1 MYNLATNLERNAT
14 FRANNTAL
22 IFQDQAINYRELN
35 AMVNK
40 VANQLVRL
48 GIKPD
53 DKVALSCPNTPAF
66 VIAYYAIQKAGAV
79 TVPLNVMLKGPEVA
93 YHLDDSDA
101 VALISFQGNSTLPS
115 GEYCYEGFSETET
128 CRHFILI
135 ESEGSEMPLPEEA
148 HSFSQWLES
157 GETQFN
163 TVYRSAEDTC
173 VLLYTSGTTGRAKG
187 AELSQGNMLC
197 NAQACQT
204 LTNQTGTDVSIA
216 ILPLFHSF
224 GQSLIMNT
232 SILAGSA
239 LLLIPRFV
247 PKTVLQQMHQHKVTH
262 LAGVPTMFIG
272 LLAFAEKH
280 QVDGIDEI
288 ADNLKV
294 AISGGASMPVEILK
308 QFEAKL
314 NVPVIE
320 GYGLSESSPVAAFN
334 HLEYERK
341 PGSIGQPLPG
351 ITMKVVDDKGN
362 EVPQGK
368 EGELLIRGHNVMKG
382 YYKKPEET
390 AKTLVDGWLHT
401 GDIVRMDEDGYFYVV
416 DRLKEVIIRGG
427 YNIYPRDIEETFMT
441 HPDVHLVAVIGVPH
455 KTFGEEVKAFIVT
468 KEGAKTTSKEFMAWG
483 HERLADYKFPRKIEL
498 VDSLPMTATGKIL
511 KRLLK

>member
-14 FRANNTAL
+14 FLGNNTAL
-22 IFQDQAINYRELN
+22 IFQDKTISYRQLN
-35 AMVNK
+35 AMVNQA
-40 VANQLVRL
+40 ANQLVKL

-53 DKVALSCPNTPAF
+53 EKVAISCPNTPAF
-66 VIAYYAIQKAGAV
+66 VIGYYAIQKIGAIA
-79 TVPLNVMLKGPEVA
+79 VPLNVMLKGPEVA
-93 YHLDDSDA
+93 YHLADSDA
-101 VALISFQGNSTLPS
+101 VALISFQGNNALPC
-115 GEYCYEGFSETET
+115 GEYCYEGFNQTDS
-128 CRHFILI
+128 CRHYILI
-135 ESEGSEMPLPEEA
+135 ESEGENASIPHDA
-148 HSFSQWLES
+148 HRFNQWLLS
-157 GETQFN
+157 PETTFN
-163 TVYRSAEDTC
+163 AVYRAAEDTC
-173 VLLYTSGTTGRAKG
+173 VILYTSGTTGRAKG
-187 AELSQGNMLC
+187 AELSQSNMLC
-197 NAQACQT
+197 NAQACQA
-204 LTNQTGTDVSIA
+204 LTNQKGTDVSIA
-216 ILPLFHSF
+216 ILPLFHTF

-232 SILAGSA
+232 SILTASA
-239 LLLIPRFV
+239 LVLIPRFV
-247 PKTVLQQMHQHKVTH
+247 PKTVMQQMHQHKVTH

-280 QVDGIDEI
+280 GGDYIKDI
-288 ADNLKV
+288 AATLKV

-351 ITMKVVDDKGN
+351 VTMKVVDSKGN
-362 EVPQGK
+362 EVPLGK

-390 AKTLVDGWLHT
+390 AKTIVDGWLHT
-401 GDIVRMDEDGYFYVV
+401 GDIVRMDEGGYVYVV

-441 HPDVHLVAVIGVPH
+441 HSDVHLVAVIGIPH
-455 KTFGEEVKAFIVT
+455 KTYGEEVKAFIVP
-468 KEGAKTTSKEFMAWG
+468 KEGATTSSKAFITWG
-483 HERLADYKFPRKIEL
+483 RERLADFKYPRQVEIVE
-498 VDSLPMTATGKIL
+498 SLPMTATGKIL
-511 KRLLK
+511 KRLLQ

>member
-14 FRANNTAL
+14 FRGSNTAL
-22 IFQDQAINYRELN
+22 IFHDEAICYRQLN
-35 AMVNK
+35 TMVNQ
-40 VANQLVRL
+40 VANQLVKL

-53 DKVALSCPNTPAF
+53 DKVAISCPNTPAF
-66 VIAYYAIQKAGAV
+66 VIGYYAIQKVGAI

-101 VALISFQGNSTLPS
+101 VAIISFQGNNAMPC
-115 GEYCYEGFSETET
+115 GEYCYEGYSQTDS
-128 CRHFILI
+128 CLHYILI
-135 ESEGSEMPLPEEA
+135 ESEGEDIALPEDA
-148 HSFSQWLES
+148 HRFNQWLQS
-157 GETQFN
+157 TETSFDA
-163 TVYRSAEDTC
+163 VYRTAEDTC
-173 VLLYTSGTTGRAKG
+173 VILYTSGTTGRAKG
-187 AELSQGNMLC
+187 AELSQSNMLC
-197 NAQACQT
+197 NAQACQA
-204 LTNQTGTDVSIA
+204 LTNQKGTDVSIA
-216 ILPLFHSF
+216 ILPLFHTF

-232 SILAGSA
+232 SMLTASA
-239 LLLIPRFV
+239 LVLIPRFV
-247 PKTVLQQMHQHKVTH
+247 PKTVLQQMHKHKVTH

-280 QVDGIDEI
+280 GGDYLKEI

-351 ITMKVVDDKGN
+351 VTMKVVDRDGN
-362 EVPQGK
+362 DVPQGK

-390 AKTLVDGWLHT
+390 TKTIVNGWLHT
-401 GDIVRMDEDGYFYVV
+401 GDIVRFDEDGYVFVV

-455 KTFGEEVKAFIVT
+455 KTYGEEVKAFIVP
-468 KEGAKTTSKEFMAWG
+468 KEDSTTNSKAFVAWG
-483 HERLADYKFPRKIEL
+483 RERLADFKYPRQVE
-498 VDSLPMTATGKIL
+498 VVSELPMTATGKIL

>member
-14 FRANNTAL
+14 FRGSNTAL
-22 IFQDQAINYRELN
+22 IFHDEAISYRQLN
-35 AMVNK
+35 TMVNQ
-40 VANQLVRL
+40 VANQLVKL

-53 DKVALSCPNTPAF
+53 DKVAISCPNTPAF
-66 VIAYYAIQKAGAV
+66 VIGYYAIQKVGAI

-101 VALISFQGNSTLPS
+101 VAIISFQGNNAMPC
-115 GEYCYEGFSETET
+115 GEYCYEGYSQTDS
-128 CRHFILI
+128 CLHYILI
-135 ESEGSEMPLPEEA
+135 ESEGEDIALPEDA
-148 HSFSQWLES
+148 HRFNQWLQS
-157 GETQFN
+157 TETSFDA
-163 TVYRSAEDTC
+163 VYRTAEDTC
-173 VLLYTSGTTGRAKG
+173 VILYTSGTTGRAKG
-187 AELSQGNMLC
+187 AELSQSNMLC
-197 NAQACQT
+197 NAQACQA
-204 LTNQTGTDVSIA
+204 LTNQKGTDVSIA
-216 ILPLFHSF
+216 ILPLFHTF

-232 SILAGSA
+232 SMLTASA
-239 LLLIPRFV
+239 LVLIPRFV
-247 PKTVLQQMHQHKVTH
+247 PKTVLQQMHKHKVTH

-280 QVDGIDEI
+280 GGDYLKEI

-334 HLEYERK
+334 HLEYKRK

-351 ITMKVVDDKGN
+351 VTMKVVDRDGN
-362 EVPQGK
+362 DAPQGK

-382 YYKKPEET
+382 YYRKPEET
-390 AKTLVDGWLHT
+390 AKTIVNGWLHT
-401 GDIVRMDEDGYFYVV
+401 GDIVRFDEDGYVFVV

-455 KTFGEEVKAFIVT
+455 KTYGEEVKAFIVP
-468 KEGAKTTSKEFMAWG
+468 KEDSTTNSKAFVAWG
-483 HERLADYKFPRKIEL
+483 RERLADFKYPRQVE
-498 VDSLPMTATGKIL
+498 VVSELPMTATGKIL

>member
-1 MYNLATNLERNAT
+1 MYNFATNLERNAI
-14 FRANNTAL
+14 FRGKNSAL
-22 IFQDQAINYRELN
+22 IFQDQTINYRELN
-35 AMVNK
+35 ELVNK
-40 VANQLVRL
+40 VANQLVKL
-48 GIKPD
+48 GIRPD
-53 DKVALSCPNTPAF
+53 DKIAISCPNTPAF
-66 VIAYYAIQKAGAV
+66 VIGYYAIQKVGAV
-79 TVPLNVMLKGPEVA
+79 AVPLNIMLKGPEVA

-115 GEYCYEGFSETET
+115 GKYCYEGFCETDS

-135 ESEGSEMPLPEEA
+135 ESEGSEIPVPEEA
-148 HSFSQWLES
+148 LLFNQWLES
-157 GETQFN
+157 EDTEFS
-163 TVYRSAEDTC
+163 TISRRAEDTC
-173 VLLYTSGTTGRAKG
+173 VILYTSGTTGRAKG
-187 AELSQGNMLC
+187 AELSQSNMLC
-197 NAQACQT
+197 NAQACQA
-204 LTNQTGTDVSIA
+204 LTNQKGTDVSMA
-216 ILPLFHSF
+216 ILPLFHTF

-239 LLLIPRFV
+239 LVLIPRFV

-262 LAGVPTMFIG
+262 IAGVPTMFIG

-280 QVDGIDEI
+280 GGDYLGEI
-288 ADNLKV
+288 ADTLKV

-351 ITMKVVDDKGN
+351 VTMKVVDDKGN

-390 AKTLVDGWLHT
+390 AKTVVDGWLHT
-401 GDIVRMDEDGYFYVV
+401 GDIVRMDEDGYVYVV

-441 HPDVHLVAVIGVPH
+441 HPDVHLVAVIGIPH
-455 KTFGEEVKAFIVT
+455 KTFGEEVKAFIIP
-468 KEGAKTTSKEFMAWG
+468 KEGTTTTSKEFVAWG
-483 HERLADYKFPRKIEL
+483 HERLADYKFPRQIEL
-498 VDSLPMTATGKIL
+498 VDSLPMTATGKIM

>member
-1 MYNLATNLERNAT
+1 MYNLATNLERNAI
-14 FRANNTAL
+14 FRGNNTAI
-22 IFQDQAINYRELN
+22 IFHDQTINYQQLN
-35 AMVNK
+35 VMVNQ
-40 VANQLVRL
+40 VANQLVKL

-53 DKVALSCPNTPAF
+53 DKVAISCPNTPAF
-66 VIAYYAIQKAGAV
+66 IIGYYAIQKVGAI
-79 TVPLNVMLKGPEVA
+79 TVPLNIMLKGPEVA

-115 GEYCYEGFSETET
+115 GQYCYEGYTQAES
-128 CRHFILI
+128 CKHFILI
-135 ESEGSEMPLPEEA
+135 ESEGEETPIPQQA
-148 HSFSQWLES
+148 HRFNQWLQSEDTEFS
-157 GETQFN
+157 
-163 TVYRSAEDTC
+163 TVYRRAEDTC
-173 VLLYTSGTTGRAKG
+173 VILYTSGTTGRAKG
-187 AELSQGNMLC
+187 AELSQSNMLC

-204 LTNQTGTDVSIA
+204 LTNQTGTDVSMA
-216 ILPLFHSF
+216 ILPLFHTF

-239 LLLIPRFV
+239 LVLIPRFV
-247 PKTVLQQMHQHKVTH
+247 PKTVMQQMHQHKVTH
-262 LAGVPTMFIG
+262 IAGVPTMFIG

-280 QVDGIDEI
+280 GGDYIKDI
-288 ADNLKV
+288 AETLKV

-351 ITMKVVDDKGN
+351 VTMKVVDDQGN

-390 AKTLVDGWLHT
+390 AKTVVDGWLHT
-401 GDIVRMDEDGYFYVV
+401 GDIVRMDEDHYVYVV

-441 HPDVHLVAVIGVPH
+441 HPDVHFVAVIGVPH
-455 KTFGEEVKAFIVT
+455 KTYGEEVKAFIVL
-468 KEGAKTTSKEFMAWG
+468 KEGAKTNNKTFIAWG
-483 HERLADYKFPRKIEL
+483 RERLADYKYPRQVE
-498 VDSLPMTATGKIL
+498 VVESLPMTATGKIL

>member
-14 FRANNTAL
+14 FRGSNTAL
-22 IFQDQAINYRELN
+22 IFHDEAISYRQLN
-35 AMVNK
+35 TMVNQ
-40 VANQLVRL
+40 VANQLVKL

-53 DKVALSCPNTPAF
+53 DKVAISCPNTPAF
-66 VIAYYAIQKAGAV
+66 VIGYYAIQKVGAI

-101 VALISFQGNSTLPS
+101 VAIISFQGNNAMPC
-115 GEYCYEGFSETET
+115 GKYCYEGYSQTDS
-128 CRHFILI
+128 CLHYILI
-135 ESEGSEMPLPEEA
+135 ESEGEDIALPEDA
-148 HSFSQWLES
+148 HRFNQWLQS
-157 GETQFN
+157 TETSFDA
-163 TVYRSAEDTC
+163 VYRTAEDTC
-173 VLLYTSGTTGRAKG
+173 VILYTSGTTGRAKG
-187 AELSQGNMLC
+187 AELSQSNMLC
-197 NAQACQT
+197 NAQACQA
-204 LTNQTGTDVSIA
+204 LTNQKGTDVSIA
-216 ILPLFHSF
+216 ILPLFHTF

-232 SILAGSA
+232 SMLTASA
-239 LLLIPRFV
+239 LVLIPRFV
-247 PKTVLQQMHQHKVTH
+247 PKTVLQQMHKHKVTH

-280 QVDGIDEI
+280 GGDYLKEI

-351 ITMKVVDDKGN
+351 VTMKVVDRDGN
-362 EVPQGK
+362 NVPQGK

-382 YYKKPEET
+382 YYRKPEET
-390 AKTLVDGWLHT
+390 AKTIVNGWLHT
-401 GDIVRMDEDGYFYVV
+401 GDIVRFDEDGYVFVV

-455 KTFGEEVKAFIVT
+455 KTYGEEVKAFIVP
-468 KEGAKTTSKEFMAWG
+468 KEDSTTNSKAFVAWG
-483 HERLADYKFPRKIEL
+483 RERLADFKYPRQVEVISE
-498 VDSLPMTATGKIL
+498 LPMTATGKIL